1 MEAPRECGGDTCKV
15 KLRQSILD
23 LEEVVTICSNG
34 QLELQLDQLVQTQNP
49 KSK

>member
-23 LEEVVTICSNG
+23 LEGVVTICYNG
-34 QLELQLDQLVQTQNP
+34 QLELQLDQLVQTQYDVF
-49 KSK
+49 